1 MEDAP
6 LSTLKTN
13 NSFLHEYNLLN
24 LILKYPF
31 KELVGN
37 TLLRLYARQFV
48 DGLEILNRNNF
59 MNFIIKPEN
68 ILVTKNLELKLS
80 IFTDMNKLKKN
91 LKMI

>member
-13 NSFLHEYNLLN
+13 NSFLQENNLLN

-80 IFTDMNKLKKN
+80 IFNDMNKLKKN
-91 LKMI
+91 LKMK